1 VSRQRVDTVGSP
13 QDDLR
18 AVLTPDDLFG
28 APLPQ
33 LLAKL
38 DVTLD
43 ESTITDERFR
53 GAAVVARDRLFLS
66 MPPDQPSWERDALVR
81 ALLGKVL
88 NVPLSLL
95 PEPYRLTEV

>member
-1 VSRQRVDTVGSP
+1 M
-13 QDDLR
+13 
-18 AVLTPDDLFG
+18 TPDELFG

-53 GAAVVARDRLFLS
+53 GGAAVVARDRLFLS
-66 MPPDQPSWERDALVR
+66 MPPGQPSWERDALVR

-88 NVPLSLL
+88 NVPLSPL
-95 PEPYRLTEV
+95 PEPYRLMEV